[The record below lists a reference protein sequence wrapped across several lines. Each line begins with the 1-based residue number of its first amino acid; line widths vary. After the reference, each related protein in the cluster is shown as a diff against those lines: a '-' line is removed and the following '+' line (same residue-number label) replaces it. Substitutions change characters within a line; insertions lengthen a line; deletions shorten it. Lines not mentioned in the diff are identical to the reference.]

1 MGTYCQPIRHKGW
14 HEPAEESWH
23 GSERPEEDL
32 QWRLELID
40 SFVRSGTVGHDAQ
53 LLADALAEAQPV
65 EATGPLEVRFREQA
79 DKWDR
84 ETRHLSSPTQRIMH
98 PSYQAILGMGQEH
111 REEMIRLL
119 ILDMQQ
125 HRRAWFWALSYLTQ
139 DNPINPADAGKIDK
153 MIKAWTDW
161 GRQRGLI

>member
-1 MGTYCQPIRHKGW
+1 MGAYCEPIRHTDW

-23 GSERPEEDL
+23 ESERPQDDL

-40 SFVRSGTVGHDAQ
+40 WFVRTGGVGRDPQ
-53 LLADALAEAQPV
+53 LLAEALAEAQPV
-65 EATGPLEVRFREQA
+65 EAIDPLEERFRLQA

-84 ETRHLSSPTQRIMH
+84 ETRHLSSTTQRIMH

-125 HRRAWFWALSYLTQ
+125 QRRAWFWALSYLTQ
-139 DNPINPADAGKIDK
+139 DNPINPADAGKMDK
-153 MIKAWTDW
+153 MIKAWVKW
-161 GRQRGLI
+161 GERKGIL